1 MLQNSSSLLEV
12 VQLAFKLV
20 ELLQLIS
27 DMETSWIN
35 LGSVYI
41 LSSSTVSASVTIYIS
56 NEVKRSNW
64 TKCTTW
70 LNWFTLKF
78 KVFEIFWPFGLRQQI
93 EIDCAFLVFNF
104 LRWFDYLAGW
114 ALITWTNIAWLC
126 HLCSSP
132 IEGSLPTV
140 VTSTRWE
147 RLLNYISLTVLLNL
161 AFQLFKLAVNFVC
174 LKNWG

>member
-56 NEVKRSNW
+56 NEVKRSN
-64 TKCTTW
+64 
-70 LNWFTLKF
+70 
-78 KVFEIFWPFGLRQQI
+78 
-93 EIDCAFLVFNF
+93 
-104 LRWFDYLAGW
+104 
-114 ALITWTNIAWLC
+114 
-126 HLCSSP
+126 
-132 IEGSLPTV
+132 
-140 VTSTRWE
+140 
-147 RLLNYISLTVLLNL
+147 
-161 AFQLFKLAVNFVC
+161 
-174 LKNWG
+174 

>member
-56 NEVKRSNW
+56 NEVKQSNW

-70 LNWFTLKF
+70 LNWF
-78 KVFEIFWPFGLRQQI
+78 
-93 EIDCAFLVFNF
+93 NF
-104 LRWFDYLAGW
+104 
-114 ALITWTNIAWLC
+114 
-126 HLCSSP
+126 
-132 IEGSLPTV
+132 
-140 VTSTRWE
+140 
-147 RLLNYISLTVLLNL
+147 
-161 AFQLFKLAVNFVC
+161 
-174 LKNWG
+174 

>member
-1 MLQNSSSLLEV
+1 MLHNSSSLLEV

-70 LNWFTLKF
+70 LNWF
-78 KVFEIFWPFGLRQQI
+78 
-93 EIDCAFLVFNF
+93 NF
-104 LRWFDYLAGW
+104 
-114 ALITWTNIAWLC
+114 
-126 HLCSSP
+126 
-132 IEGSLPTV
+132 
-140 VTSTRWE
+140 
-147 RLLNYISLTVLLNL
+147 
-161 AFQLFKLAVNFVC
+161 
-174 LKNWG
+174 